1 MATVYRQMPGMAR
14 IVAHPEHNSASDQ
27 PHRLALGRDGVILGV
42 TLGPSNRSV
51 HMSTGKYDRSY
62 CGRPFAD
69 FDPPGSGVGWE
80 DLISSRS
87 LEFIFDR
94 TA

>member
-27 PHRLALGRDGVILGV
+27 SRRLALGRDVVIHGV
-42 TLGPSNRSV
+42 TPGPSNRSV
-51 HMSTGKYDRSY
+51 HGRTGKYERSY

-69 FDPPGSGVGWE
+69 LDPRGSGVGWE